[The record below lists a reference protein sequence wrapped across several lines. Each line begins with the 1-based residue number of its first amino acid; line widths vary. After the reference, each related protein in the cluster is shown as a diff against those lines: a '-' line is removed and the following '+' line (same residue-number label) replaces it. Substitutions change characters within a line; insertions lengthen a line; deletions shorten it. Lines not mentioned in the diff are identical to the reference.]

1 MAIKFTPGTP
11 ESKTFELLTKGP
23 HSFTVVEA
31 KQDTSK
37 EGKDMVSVRL
47 KHEAGASVWDYLV
60 LTPAAI
66 WKFHQFVKAVGQ
78 DPNGGEFDE
87 VECIGAT
94 VEARVGIDPPKNGY
108 DAKNKIEGYIFD
120 DKEGF

>member
-1 MAIKFTPGTP
+1 MIEFTPGTP

-47 KHEAGASVWDYLV
+47 KHESGASVWDYLV

-78 DPNGGEFDE
+78 DPNSGEFDE

-94 VEARVGIDPPKNGY
+94 VEARVGIDPAKGQY
-108 DAKNKIEGYIFD
+108 DAKNKIEAYLFD
-120 DKEGF
+120 DKEAF